1 MKDKRNEYFAGKK
14 RIFGTRERR
23 RCSARRVIVILQVY
37 HLLLGIML
45 LVSSSLDQQLNEGKS
60 KFILDQVALDQL
72 PIIFPHT
79 FNVSSGWSYGELL
92 HASWPKNKK
101 NKAQRLYGVGPTAK
115 DPPEGQIV
123 QGDWP
128 DLLDRLTYIPIL
140 KNGHTSLSNAFGD
153 LRQRLN
159 GNVELLNQSPL
170 NTTLPPRASMNRTL
184 LEEQRQPCT

>member
-14 RIFGTRERR
+14 RIFSTRERR

-45 LVSSSLDQQLNEGKS
+45 LVSSSLLDQQLNEGKS
-60 KFILDQVALDQL
+60 IFILDQVALDQL

-79 FNVSSGWSYGELL
+79 FNVPSGWSYGELL
-92 HASWPKNKK
+92 HASWPMNKN

-115 DPPEGQIV
+115 DSPEGQIV
-123 QGDWP
+123 QGYWP

-184 LEEQRQPCT
+184 LEEQR